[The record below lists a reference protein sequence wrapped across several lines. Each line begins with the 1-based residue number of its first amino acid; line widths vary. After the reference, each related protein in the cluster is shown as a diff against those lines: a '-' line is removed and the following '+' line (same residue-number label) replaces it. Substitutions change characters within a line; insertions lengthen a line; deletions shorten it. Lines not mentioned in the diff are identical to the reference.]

1 MPQFSRVDIT
11 TATMLRAALVVLAV
25 LFFYLIRNI
34 LAIILLSVVIAS
46 AIEPAIRRLADWR
59 IPRVLAVLFVYGAAI
74 GGFGFASYFLIPPL
88 LEDISAS
95 LVNLPFLIQ
104 RAFEQLAGRVE
115 FLALSDFE
123 PSFQNAVLQAESYL
137 RGIASGFFG
146 LVSFIFGGIASFIFV
161 IVLSFY
167 LAVQEHGVK
176 NFLHLITPKE
186 YENYVV
192 NLWQRTQEKF
202 GKWLQGQILLGVIM
216 GVLVY
221 IGLTILQVRY
231 ALTLALLSAL
241 FEIIPFFG
249 PILAAV
255 PGVIV
260 AGLEAPLLGLSALI
274 FYVIIQ
280 QLENHLVYP
289 VVMRK
294 TIGIPPTI
302 AIIALL
308 IGGKVGGFMGFVL
321 AIPLAVVLVE
331 IIDDFAA
338 RKRNSVT

>member
-1 MPQFSRVDIT
+1 
-11 TATMLRAALVVLAV
+11 MLRAALVVLAV

-46 AIEPAIRRLADWR
+46 AVEPAIRRLAGWR

-88 LEDISAS
+88 VGDISAS

-137 RGIASGFFG
+137 RGLASGFLG
-146 LVSFIFGGIASFIFV
+146 LATFIFGGIASFVFV

-167 LAVQEHGVK
+167 LAVQENGVK
-176 NFLHLITPKE
+176 NFLRLITPKE

-202 GKWLQGQILLGVIM
+202 GRWLQGQILLGVIV

-221 IGLTILQVRY
+221 IGLTILQVRF
-231 ALTLALLSAL
+231 ALTLALLAAM

-260 AGLEAPLLGLSALI
+260 AFLEAPLLGLSALI
-274 FYVIIQ
+274 LYVIIQ

-294 TIGIPPTI
+294 TIGVPPII
-302 AIIALL
+302 AIIAIL

-338 RKRNSVT
+338 RKRNADS

>member
-1 MPQFSRVDIT
+1 
-11 TATMLRAALVVLAV
+11 MLRAALVVLV
-25 LFFYLIRNI
+25 IVFFYLIRDI

-46 AIEPAIRRLADWR
+46 AIEPGVRRIVSWR
-59 IPRVLAVLFVYGAAI
+59 VPRVLAVLFIYLGAI

-104 RAFEQLAGRVE
+104 RSFEQLAGRLE
-115 FLALSDFE
+115 FVALSDFE
-123 PSFQNAVLQAESYL
+123 PTFQTAVLQAESYL
-137 RGIASGFFG
+137 HGIASGFLG
-146 LVSFIFGGIASFIFV
+146 LASFIFGGIASFIFTIV
-161 IVLSFY
+161 ISFY
-167 LAVQEHGVK
+167 LAVQENGVK

-186 YENYVV
+186 YEEYVV
-192 NLWQRTQEKF
+192 HLWKRTQEKF
-202 GKWLQGQILLGVIM
+202 GRWLQGQLLLGVIV

-221 IGLTILQVRY
+221 VGLTILQVRY
-231 ALTLALLSAL
+231 ALTLALLAAM

-260 AGLEAPLLGLSALI
+260 AFLQTPFLGLSAVIL
-274 FYVIIQ
+274 YVIVQ

-294 TIGIPPTI
+294 TIGIPPII

-308 IGGKVGGFMGFVL
+308 IGGKTAGFMGFVL

-338 RKRNSVT
+338 RKRNTAS

>member
-1 MPQFSRVDIT
+1 MQNFLTINIT
-11 TATMLRAALVVLAV
+11 TSTFLRAAIIVLAL
-25 LFFYLIRNI
+25 LFFYKIAHI

-46 AIEPAIRRLADWR
+46 ALEPAIRKLTHWH
-59 IPRVLAVLFVYGAAI
+59 IPRVLAVLLVYLIGL

-88 LEDISAS
+88 LEDMSAS
-95 LVNLPFLIQ
+95 LVNLPLLIQ

-137 RGIASGFFG
+137 HGIASGFLGLASFVFG
-146 LVSFIFGGIASFIFV
+146 GITSFIFILV
-161 IVLSFY
+161 ISFY
-167 LAVQEHGVK
+167 LAVQEDGVK
-176 NFLHLITPKE
+176 NFLRLITPKE
-186 YENYVV
+186 YEEY
-192 NLWQRTQEKF
+192 LIRIWQRTQEKF
-202 GKWLQGQILLGVIM
+202 GRWMQGQLLLAIIVGA
-216 GVLVY
+216 LVY

-231 ALTLALLSAL
+231 ALTLALLAAV

-260 AGLEAPLLGLSALI
+260 ASLQAPLLGVFALI
-274 FYVIIQ
+274 LYVIVQ

-289 VVMRK
+289 VVVRK
-294 TIGIPPTI
+294 TIGIPPLI

-308 IGGKVGGFMGFVL
+308 IGGKTWGFMGFVL

-338 RKRNSVT
+338 RKRDAT

>member
-1 MPQFSRVDIT
+1 MPQFSRIDIT
-11 TATMLRAALVVLAV
+11 TSTMLRAALVVLV
-25 LFFYLIRNI
+25 VFFFYLIRDI

-46 AIEPAIRRLADWR
+46 AIEPGVRKLVGWH
-59 IPRVLAVLFVYGAAI
+59 IPRVLAVLIIYLAAI

-88 LEDISAS
+88 LEDMSAS
-95 LVNLPFLIQ
+95 LVNLPLLIQ

-115 FLALSDFE
+115 FLALQDFE
-123 PSFQNAVLQAESYL
+123 PNFQNAVLQAESYL
-137 RGIASGFFG
+137 RGLASGFLG
-146 LVSFIFGGIASFIFV
+146 LASFIFGGIASFIFIFV
-161 IVLSFY
+161 ISFY
-167 LAVQEHGVK
+167 LAVQENGVK

-186 YENYVV
+186 YEEYVV

-202 GKWLQGQILLGVIM
+202 GKWLQGQLLLGAIV

-221 IGLTILQVRY
+221 IGLTILQIRF
-231 ALTLALLSAL
+231 ALTLALLAAM

-255 PGVIV
+255 PGVV
-260 AGLEAPLLGLSALI
+260 AAFLQAPFLGVSALI
-274 FYVIIQ
+274 LYVIVQ

-294 TIGIPPTI
+294 TIGIPPII

-308 IGGKVGGFMGFVL
+308 IGGKTAGFMGFVL

-338 RKRNSVT
+338 RKRNASV

>member
-1 MPQFSRVDIT
+1 MPQFSRIDVT

-46 AIEPAIRRLADWR
+46 AIEPAIRKLTEWR
-59 IPRVLAVLFVYGAAI
+59 IPRVLAVLLIYGALI

-115 FLALSDFE
+115 FVALSDFE

-146 LVSFIFGGIASFIFV
+146 LASFIFGGIASFIFV

-202 GKWLQGQILLGVIM
+202 GKWLQGQILLGIIV

-260 AGLEAPLLGLSALI
+260 AFLEAPLLGLSALI
-274 FYVIIQ
+274 LYVIIQ

-338 RKRNSVT
+338 RKRNAIS

>member
-11 TATMLRAALVVLAV
+11 TATMLRAALVVLAA
-25 LFFYLIRNI
+25 LFFYLIRDI

-46 AIEPAIRRLADWR
+46 AIEPGVRKLVGWH
-59 IPRVLAVLFVYGAAI
+59 IPRVLAVLIIYLAAI

-88 LEDISAS
+88 LEDMSAS
-95 LVNLPFLIQ
+95 LVNLPLLIQ

-115 FLALSDFE
+115 FVALSDFE

-137 RGIASGFFG
+137 RGLASGFLG
-146 LVSFIFGGIASFIFV
+146 LVSFIFGGIASFIFIFV
-161 IVLSFY
+161 ISFY
-167 LAVQEHGVK
+167 LAVQENGVK
-176 NFLHLITPKE
+176 NFLRLITPKE

-202 GKWLQGQILLGVIM
+202 GKWLQGQLLLGAIV
-216 GVLVY
+216 GVLVF
-221 IGLTILQVRY
+221 IGLTILQVRF
-231 ALTLALLSAL
+231 ALTLALLAAL

-260 AGLEAPLLGLSALI
+260 AFLETPLLGLSALI
-274 FYVIIQ
+274 LYVIIQ

-294 TIGIPPTI
+294 TIGIPPII

-338 RKRNSVT
+338 RKRNSVS